1 MLIPLAET
9 RRYLALY
16 LKRVLLVQC
25 SNLNLDMYQAP
36 TKMWHRSTI
45 RRILVPWADG
55 ILRESSVHT

>member
-16 LKRVLLVQC
+16 LKRVLLFQC
-25 SNLNLDMYQAP
+25 SNLYLD
-36 TKMWHRSTI
+36 TRRLRMWHRSTI
-45 RRILVPWADG
+45 RRIRVPWADG